1 MMTLRLATR
10 DAPDR
15 AISTFE
21 RALAIDPD
29 YAEAWAGL
37 ATAYQVKG
45 VFLGLTELLDK
56 AISCA
61 ERALALDP
69 TLAEAHVALGSALFA
84 LGRNDQAADGARGR
98 HRARPQARARP
109 RDARARAL
117 DRPRRHQGR
126 HPRARTR
133 HRHQPAVRLR
143 ASAAGE
149 PLHRRRASTPAPRP
163 SARRAVDLQEQYIS
177 GEEGFLVVG
186 AHTRLGYV
194 FYRLGRYDEALKE
207 YQTELLYLSASDHVL
222 KERSL
227 IELHQKLGAV
237 YLRLDNANDARRHL
251 DLAIRLF
258 TERAAR
264 GESDPATAYYIGIA
278 YALLDDVE
286 HAVRYL
292 QQAIEARG
300 GQNRRR
306 AAQDPDLPRAPGAG
320 STGAGRIA
328 DCRLTDCRFEESF
341 AALSA

>member
-1 MMTLRLATR
+1 MQDRIVFELTQDLKLTLEASAINQIRTPETRSVEAYELFSRGMMTLRLATR

-84 LGRNDQAADGARGR
+84 LGRNDQAATALRGG

-117 DRPRRHQGR
+117 DRPRRHQER
-126 HPRARTR
+126 DPRARTR

-143 ASAAGE
+143 HLQLANLYTEQGE
-149 PLHRRRASTPAPRP
+149 YTRAEA
-163 SARRAVDLQEQYIS
+163 SARRAVDLQEQFIS

-194 FYRLGRYDEALKE
+194 FYRLGR
-207 YQTELLYLSASDHVL
+207 
-222 KERSL
+222 
-227 IELHQKLGAV
+227 
-237 YLRLDNANDARRHL
+237 
-251 DLAIRLF
+251 
-258 TERAAR
+258 
-264 GESDPATAYYIGIA
+264 
-278 YALLDDVE
+278 
-286 HAVRYL
+286 
-292 QQAIEARG
+292 
-300 GQNRRR
+300 
-306 AAQDPDLPRAPGAG
+306 LPR
-320 STGAGRIA
+320 R
-328 DCRLTDCRFEESF
+328 
-341 AALSA
+341 

>member
-61 ERALALDP
+61 ERALSLDP

-84 LGRNDQAADGARGR
+84 LGRHDQAATALEAAIAHDPK
-98 HRARPQARARP
+98 HARAHAMLARVHWIGRGDIKSGIRELERAIAINP
-109 RDARARAL
+109 QFGYAHLQLANLYTEEGQYARAEDA
-117 DRPRRHQGR
+117 
-126 HPRARTR
+126 
-133 HRHQPAVRLR
+133 
-143 ASAAGE
+143 
-149 PLHRRRASTPAPRP
+149 
-163 SARRAVDLQEQYIS
+163 ARRAVDLQEQYIS

-194 FYRLGRYDEALKE
+194 FYRLGRYDDALKE

-237 YLRLDNANDARRHL
+237 YLRLDNATDAAAPPGPGDPPVHRAGGARR
-251 DLAIRLF
+251 IRSGHRVLHRHRL
-258 TERAAR
+258 RAAR
-264 GESDPATAYYIGIA
+264 
-278 YALLDDVE
+278 
-286 HAVRYL
+286 
-292 QQAIEARG
+292 
-300 GQNRRR
+300 RRR
-306 AAQDPDLPRAPGAG
+306 ARG
-320 STGAGRIA
+320 
-328 DCRLTDCRFEESF
+328 
-341 AALSA
+341 ALSAAGDRGPRRPEPPPRRARPGPRRRVRPALEALGLVELQIAD